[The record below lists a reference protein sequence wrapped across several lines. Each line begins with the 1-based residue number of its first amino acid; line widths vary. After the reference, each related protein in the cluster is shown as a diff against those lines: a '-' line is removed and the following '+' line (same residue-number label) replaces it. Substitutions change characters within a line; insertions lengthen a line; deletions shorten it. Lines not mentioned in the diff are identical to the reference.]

1 MKLIYKLLKQDPES
15 REGIISVTSGLG
27 IFVNIFMALAK
38 VIIGALVSSIAIISE
53 GMNNAAD
60 VLSALLTLVGTKLAK
75 KHPDEKHPF
84 GYGRIEY
91 LASLV
96 ISVLILVTGVEMVS
110 SSVKL
115 IFHPEELNISYLA
128 LAVVAGSAII
138 KFFLGV
144 YTIKMGKKADS
155 GALIGVGVDCRG
167 DAFASIITIVSSLLF
182 LLFGISV
189 DAYAGILVSLLILKA
204 GFELLMDTVGD
215 LLGRPGEH
223 ELAVKMVEE
232 IHNTEGII
240 SVADVML
247 HNYGPDAWSGSVN
260 VEMDHKMTVGEIY
273 RILHALQLR
282 IMHEY
287 HVVMVFGIYAVD
299 NDHEQV
305 RELRTKI
312 ASYIREKEHV
322 KSYHAVYVSEDEKK
336 IYCDFIVDYKLL
348 DWDGLR
354 EDFIKYIKEFYP
366 AYEIELTIETEFV

>member
-1 MKLIYKLLKQDPES
+1 MKWIYKLLKQDPES